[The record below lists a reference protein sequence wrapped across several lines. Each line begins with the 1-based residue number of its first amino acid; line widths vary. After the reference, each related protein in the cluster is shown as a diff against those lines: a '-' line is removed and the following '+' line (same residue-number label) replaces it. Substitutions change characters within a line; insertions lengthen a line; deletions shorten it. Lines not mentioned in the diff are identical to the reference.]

1 MISYLISKFR
11 QLISYIS
18 EVAISVFG
26 LKTEDSAAKKNQ
38 GHTHKKLFSPKY
50 QHYSKGLTIKHF
62 GYILGVLNQFDS
74 DKFSEIKVFSD
85 YSKLKEYIENI
96 IKNAPISFSTFP
108 ILYRNKYSTKHFSA
122 LVVCISESKVN
133 FVYFDSIGFDN
144 NLKDFFKIWSSLV
157 TSSIKGVFAGYCP
170 VNQSGRKMQID
181 GSSCGLFSTLF
192 LFKASKC
199 KSVQELF
206 SYAGISDDR
215 ILESSKLEKLC
226 KISEDDS
233 QKELFDDEF
242 YRLIRESTS
251 SLAFLAPC
259 IVKYAQTN
267 LYALKDFN
275 VSEKLKLFL
284 REHTFGIRS
293 LGENGEIIIKQH
305 SKAIWDFKSKLLS
318 ICNEFVS
325 QNQVDEELI
334 VSRYLNNSDYS
345 LAK

>member
-11 QLISYIS
+11 QLISYIN

-38 GHTHKKLFSPKY
+38 GHTHQKLFSPKY

-74 DKFSEIKVFSD
+74 DKFNEIKVFSD

-108 ILYRNKYSTKHFSA
+108 ILYRNKYSTNHFSA
-122 LVVCISESKVN
+122 LVVSISESKVN

-144 NLKDFFKIWSSLV
+144 NLKDFFKIWSSSV
-157 TSSIKGVFAGYCP
+157 TSSIKGVFAGHCP
-170 VNQSGRKMQID
+170 INQSGRKMQND

-206 SYAGISDDR
+206 SYAGVSDDR
-215 ILESSKLEKLC
+215 ILESKKLEKLC
-226 KISEDDS
+226 EISKDVS
-233 QKELFDDEF
+233 QKELFDCEF
-242 YRLIRESTS
+242 YSLIRESTS
-251 SLAFLAPC
+251 SLACLAPC

-267 LYALKDFN
+267 LYDLKDFN
-275 VSEKLKLFL
+275 ISKKLELFL
-284 REHTFGIRS
+284 QEHTFS
-293 LGENGEIIIKQH
+293 VNTSYENGELLIKKY
-305 SKAIWDFKSKLLS
+305 SKAIWDFRSKLLS
-318 ICNEFVS
+318 ICHEFVHK
-325 QNQVDEELI
+325 NQVDEDLI
-334 VSRYLNNSDYS
+334 LGKYLNNSNYS